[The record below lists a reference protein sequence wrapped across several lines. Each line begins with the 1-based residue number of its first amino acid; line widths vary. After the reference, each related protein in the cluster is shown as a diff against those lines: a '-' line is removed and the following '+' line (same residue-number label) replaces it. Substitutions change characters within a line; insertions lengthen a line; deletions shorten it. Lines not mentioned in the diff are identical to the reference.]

1 MIILEYI
8 LNKRQLKIIEILKN
22 STEPINSKA
31 LATDIGCSTKTI
43 QVEVK
48 NINSTLEKV
57 KIDSIRGM
65 GYKLVGDIK
74 SVDKLENNTNYNDMD
89 RISYILKQIL
99 TLYKNKTLKLENLA
113 DDMYVSLSTIKNDL
127 KEVKDIL
134 KDYNLKIISKHK
146 LGISLDGDIED
157 LKRCILESNIKY
169 KDLSLEDFFTDY
181 VKLNIGNIRLEIL
194 NNLQKENI
202 ILTDYEFNNIFNY
215 ILISLSIEENKDYKS
230 YTKDYITN
238 YQNKFIKENNKE
250 NKEKI
255 LNSIEKFTK
264 NLKLATSIDLSNDRV
279 FKEYL
284 YRHIKSFC
292 IKKDFGVNNQS
303 IVANEI
309 KLKYPFA
316 FELATIAKT
325 TLEKDLDLEIDENET
340 ANIAIHIGGALQ
352 RSRENINE
360 KSLKAI
366 IVCASGVGTSMLI
379 KAKLE
384 AKFDKKIEILKVI
397 PSYLIDYVKVLD
409 VDFIIATVPVN
420 IKGIPVINVS
430 PFLDDKEI
438 KIIEKFLDTGKIYY
452 NINLSE
458 IFNKELFFTDLDFD
472 NKFDV
477 INYMSNILLQKD
489 YIDEEMKN
497 SYIDREKIATTE
509 IGNMVAIPHGAKG
522 KVFKNAVAIGI
533 LKNPIPWEIGQVRL
547 VVMLCLQKE
556 SILNYEDLFSN
567 IYKRIDSIAKV
578 ISICESKKYDK
589 FIAMFKN

>member
-1 MIILEYI
+1 MEYI

-169 KDLSLEDFFTDY
+169 KDLSLEGFFTDY

-194 NNLQKENI
+194 NNLQEENI

-325 TLEKDLDLEIDENET
+325 TLEKDLELEIDENET

-352 RSRENINE
+352 RSHENINE

-420 IKGIPVINVS
+420 IKDIPVINVS

-533 LKNPIPWEIGQVRL
+533 LKNPIPWEVGQVRL

>member
-1 MIILEYI
+1 MEYI

-134 KDYNLKIISKHK
+134 KNYNLKIISKHK

-169 KDLSLEDFFTDY
+169 KDLSLEGFFTDY

-194 NNLQKENI
+194 NNLQEENI

-352 RSRENINE
+352 RSHENINE

-477 INYMSNILLQKD
+477 INYMSDILLKKN

>member
-1 MIILEYI
+1 MEYI

-169 KDLSLEDFFTDY
+169 KDLSLEGFFTDY

-194 NNLQKENI
+194 NNLQEENI

-352 RSRENINE
+352 RSHENINE

-397 PSYLIDYVKVLD
+397 PSYLIEYVKVLD

-420 IKGIPVINVS
+420 IKDIPVINVS

-533 LKNPIPWEIGQVRL
+533 LKNPIPWEVGQVRL

>member
-1 MIILEYI
+1 MEYI

-169 KDLSLEDFFTDY
+169 KDLSLEGFFTDY

-352 RSRENINE
+352 RSHENINE

-420 IKGIPVINVS
+420 IKDIPVINVS

-477 INYMSNILLQKD
+477 INYMSNILLKKD

>member
-1 MIILEYI
+1 MEYI

-74 SVDKLENNTNYNDMD
+74 SVDKLENNTNYNDVD
-89 RISYILKQIL
+89 RVSYILKQIL

-169 KDLSLEDFFTDY
+169 KDLSLEGFFSDY

-194 NNLQKENI
+194 NNLQEENI

-420 IKGIPVINVS
+420 IKDIPVINVS

-477 INYMSNILLQKD
+477 INYMSNILLQKN

>member
-1 MIILEYI
+1 MEYI

-169 KDLSLEDFFTDY
+169 KDLSLEGFFTDY

-325 TLEKDLDLEIDENET
+325 TLEKDLELEIDENET

-352 RSRENINE
+352 RSHENINE

-420 IKGIPVINVS
+420 IKDIPVINVS

>member
-1 MIILEYI
+1 MEYI

-169 KDLSLEDFFTDY
+169 KDLSLEGFFTDY

-352 RSRENINE
+352 RSHENINE

-420 IKGIPVINVS
+420 IKDIPVINVS

-533 LKNPIPWEIGQVRL
+533 LKNPISWEIGQVRL

>member
-1 MIILEYI
+1 MEYI

-74 SVDKLENNTNYNDMD
+74 SIDKLENNTNYNDMD

-194 NNLQKENI
+194 NNLQEENI

-477 INYMSNILLQKD
+477 INYMSNILLQKN
-489 YIDEEMKN
+489 YIDEEMKD

>member
-1 MIILEYI
+1 MEYI

-169 KDLSLEDFFTDY
+169 KDLSLEGFFTDY

-194 NNLQKENI
+194 NNLQEENI

-215 ILISLSIEENKDYKS
+215 ILISLSIEENEDYKS

-325 TLEKDLDLEIDENET
+325 TLEKDLELEIDENET

-352 RSRENINE
+352 RSHENINE

>member
-1 MIILEYI
+1 MEYI

-74 SVDKLENNTNYNDMD
+74 SIDKLENNTNYNDMD
-89 RISYILKQIL
+89 RVSYILKQIL

-169 KDLSLEDFFTDY
+169 KDLSLEGFFTDY

-194 NNLQKENI
+194 NNLQEENI

-352 RSRENINE
+352 RSHENINE

-420 IKGIPVINVS
+420 IKDIPVINVS

-533 LKNPIPWEIGQVRL
+533 LKNPIPWEVGQVRL

>member
-1 MIILEYI
+1 MEYI

-169 KDLSLEDFFTDY
+169 KDLSLEGFFTDY

-194 NNLQKENI
+194 NNLQEENI

-325 TLEKDLDLEIDENET
+325 TLEKDLNLEIDENET

-352 RSRENINE
+352 RSHENINE

-477 INYMSNILLQKD
+477 INYMSDILLKKN

>member
-1 MIILEYI
+1 MEYI

-134 KDYNLKIISKHK
+134 KNYNLKIISKHK

-169 KDLSLEDFFTDY
+169 KDLSLEGFFTDY

-194 NNLQKENI
+194 NNLQEENI

-352 RSRENINE
+352 RSHENINE

-420 IKGIPVINVS
+420 IKDIPVINVS

-533 LKNPIPWEIGQVRL
+533 LKNPIPWEVGQVRL

>member
-1 MIILEYI
+1 
-8 LNKRQLKIIEILKN
+8 
-22 STEPINSKA
+22 
-31 LATDIGCSTKTI
+31 
-43 QVEVK
+43 
-48 NINSTLEKV
+48 
-57 KIDSIRGM
+57 
-65 GYKLVGDIK
+65 
-74 SVDKLENNTNYNDMD
+74 
-89 RISYILKQIL
+89 
-99 TLYKNKTLKLENLA
+99 
-113 DDMYVSLSTIKNDL
+113 
-127 KEVKDIL
+127 
-134 KDYNLKIISKHK
+134 
-146 LGISLDGDIED
+146 
-157 LKRCILESNIKY
+157 
-169 KDLSLEDFFTDY
+169 
-181 VKLNIGNIRLEIL
+181 
-194 NNLQKENI
+194 
-202 ILTDYEFNNIFNY
+202 
-215 ILISLSIEENKDYKS
+215 ENKDYKS

-352 RSRENINE
+352 RSHENINE

-420 IKGIPVINVS
+420 IKDIPVINVS

-533 LKNPIPWEIGQVRL
+533 LKNPIPWEVGQVRL

>member
-1 MIILEYI
+1 MEYI

-22 STEPINSKA
+22 STQPINSKA

-89 RISYILKQIL
+89 RVSYILKQIL

-169 KDLSLEDFFTDY
+169 KDLSLEGFFTDY

-325 TLEKDLDLEIDENET
+325 TLEKDLELEIDENET

-352 RSRENINE
+352 RSHENINE

>member
-1 MIILEYI
+1 MEYI

-89 RISYILKQIL
+89 RVSYILKQIL

-169 KDLSLEDFFTDY
+169 KDLSLEGFFTDY

-194 NNLQKENI
+194 NNLQEENI

-325 TLEKDLDLEIDENET
+325 TLEKDLELEIDENET

-352 RSRENINE
+352 RSHENINE

-420 IKGIPVINVS
+420 IKDIPVINVS

-477 INYMSNILLQKD
+477 INYMSNILLQKN

>member
-74 SVDKLENNTNYNDMD
+74 SIDKLENNTNYNDMD
-89 RISYILKQIL
+89 RVSYILKQIL

-134 KDYNLKIISKHK
+134 KIYNLKIISKHK

-157 LKRCILESNIKY
+157 LKRCILELNIKY
-169 KDLSLEDFFTDY
+169 NDLSLEDFFTDY

-194 NNLQKENI
+194 NNLQEENI

-215 ILISLSIEENKDYKS
+215 ILISLSIEENKDYKI

-420 IKGIPVINVS
+420 IKDIPVINVS

-477 INYMSNILLQKD
+477 ITYMSNILLQKN

>member
-1 MIILEYI
+1 MEYI

-169 KDLSLEDFFTDY
+169 KDLSLEGFFTDY

-325 TLEKDLDLEIDENET
+325 TLEKDLELEIDENET

-352 RSRENINE
+352 RSHENINE

-420 IKGIPVINVS
+420 IKDIPVINVS

-533 LKNPIPWEIGQVRL
+533 LKNPIPWEVGQVRL

>member
-1 MIILEYI
+1 MEYI

-74 SVDKLENNTNYNDMD
+74 SVDKLEKNTNYNDMD

-134 KDYNLKIISKHK
+134 KKYNLKIISKHK

-169 KDLSLEDFFTDY
+169 KDLSLEGFFTDY

-325 TLEKDLDLEIDENET
+325 TLEKDLNLEIDENET

-352 RSRENINE
+352 RSHENINE

-420 IKGIPVINVS
+420 IKDIPVINVS

>member
-1 MIILEYI
+1 M
-8 LNKRQLKIIEILKN
+8 KIIEILKN

-89 RISYILKQIL
+89 RVSYILKQIL

-169 KDLSLEDFFTDY
+169 KDLSLEGFFTDY

-194 NNLQKENI
+194 NNLQEENI

-352 RSRENINE
+352 RSHENINE

-420 IKGIPVINVS
+420 IKDIPVINVS

>member
-1 MIILEYI
+1 MEYI

-169 KDLSLEDFFTDY
+169 KDLSLEGFFTDY

-316 FELATIAKT
+316 FELATIAKA

-420 IKGIPVINVS
+420 IKDIPVINVS

-477 INYMSNILLQKD
+477 INYMSNILLQKN

-578 ISICESKKYDK
+578 ISICESKKYDR

>member
-1 MIILEYI
+1 MEYI

-169 KDLSLEDFFTDY
+169 KDLSLEGFFTDY

-194 NNLQKENI
+194 NNLQEENI

-316 FELATIAKT
+316 FELATIAKA
-325 TLEKDLDLEIDENET
+325 TLEKDLELEIDENET

-352 RSRENINE
+352 RSHENINE

-420 IKGIPVINVS
+420 IEGIPVINVS

-533 LKNPIPWEIGQVRL
+533 LKNPIPWEVGQVRL

>member
-1 MIILEYI
+1 MEYI

-74 SVDKLENNTNYNDMD
+74 FVDKLENNTNYNDMD

-169 KDLSLEDFFTDY
+169 KDLSLEGFFTDY

-325 TLEKDLDLEIDENET
+325 TLEKDLELEIDENET

-352 RSRENINE
+352 RSHENINE

-420 IKGIPVINVS
+420 IKDIPVINVS

-533 LKNPIPWEIGQVRL
+533 LKNPIPWEVGQVRL

>member
-1 MIILEYI
+1 MEYI

-134 KDYNLKIISKHK
+134 KDYNLKIISRHK

-169 KDLSLEDFFTDY
+169 KDLSLEGFFTDY

-194 NNLQKENI
+194 NNLQKKNI

-325 TLEKDLDLEIDENET
+325 TLEKDLNLEIDENET

-352 RSRENINE
+352 RSHENINE

-420 IKGIPVINVS
+420 IKDIPVINVS

-522 KVFKNAVAIGI
+522 KVFKNAVVIGI
-533 LKNPIPWEIGQVRL
+533 LKNPIPWEVGQVRL

>member
-1 MIILEYI
+1 MEYI

-169 KDLSLEDFFTDY
+169 KDLSLEGFFTDY

-194 NNLQKENI
+194 NNLQEENI

-352 RSRENINE
+352 RSHENINE

-420 IKGIPVINVS
+420 IKDIPVINVS

>member
-1 MIILEYI
+1 MEYI

-74 SVDKLENNTNYNDMD
+74 SIDKLENNTNYNDMD
-89 RISYILKQIL
+89 RVSYILKQIL

-194 NNLQKENI
+194 NNLQEENI

-420 IKGIPVINVS
+420 IKDIPVINVS

-458 IFNKELFFTDLDFD
+458 IFNKKLFFTDLDFD

-477 INYMSNILLQKD
+477 INYMSNILLQKN

>member
-1 MIILEYI
+1 MEYI

-74 SVDKLENNTNYNDMD
+74 SIDKLENNTNYNDMD
-89 RISYILKQIL
+89 RVSYILKQIL

-169 KDLSLEDFFTDY
+169 KDLSLEGFFTDY

-194 NNLQKENI
+194 NNLQEENI

-352 RSRENINE
+352 RSHENINE

>member
-1 MIILEYI
+1 MEYI

-74 SVDKLENNTNYNDMD
+74 SVDKLEKNTNYNDMD

-134 KDYNLKIISKHK
+134 KDYNLKIISRHK

-169 KDLSLEDFFTDY
+169 KDLSLEGFFTDY

-194 NNLQKENI
+194 NNLQEENI

-352 RSRENINE
+352 RSHENINE

>member
-1 MIILEYI
+1 MEYI

-169 KDLSLEDFFTDY
+169 KDLSLEGFFTDY

-194 NNLQKENI
+194 NNLQEENI

-325 TLEKDLDLEIDENET
+325 TLEKDLNLEIDENET

-352 RSRENINE
+352 RSHENINE

-420 IKGIPVINVS
+420 IKDIPVINVS

-477 INYMSNILLQKD
+477 INYMSDILLKKN

-533 LKNPIPWEIGQVRL
+533 LKNPIPWEVGQVRL

>member
-1 MIILEYI
+1 MEYI

-134 KDYNLKIISKHK
+134 KDYNLKIISRHK

-169 KDLSLEDFFTDY
+169 KDLSLEGFFTDY

-194 NNLQKENI
+194 NNLQEENI

-325 TLEKDLDLEIDENET
+325 TLEKDLNLEIDENET

-352 RSRENINE
+352 RSHENINE

-420 IKGIPVINVS
+420 IKDIPVINVS
-430 PFLDDKEI
+430 LFLDDKEI

-458 IFNKELFFTDLDFD
+458 IFNKELFFADLDFD

-477 INYMSNILLQKD
+477 INYMSNILLKKD

-533 LKNPIPWEIGQVRL
+533 LKNPIPWEVGQVRL

>member
-74 SVDKLENNTNYNDMD
+74 SIDKLENNTNYNDMD
-89 RISYILKQIL
+89 RVSYILKQIL

-169 KDLSLEDFFTDY
+169 KDLSLEGFFTDY

-194 NNLQKENI
+194 NNLQEENI

-352 RSRENINE
+352 RSHENINE

-420 IKGIPVINVS
+420 IKDIPVINVS

>member
-1 MIILEYI
+1 MEYI

-169 KDLSLEDFFTDY
+169 KDLSLEGFFTDY

-194 NNLQKENI
+194 NNLQEENI

-352 RSRENINE
+352 RSHENINE

-477 INYMSNILLQKD
+477 INYMSDILLKKN

-533 LKNPIPWEIGQVRL
+533 LKNPIPWEVGQVRL

>member
-1 MIILEYI
+1 MEYI

-134 KDYNLKIISKHK
+134 KNYNLKIISKHK

-169 KDLSLEDFFTDY
+169 KDLSLEGFFTDY

-194 NNLQKENI
+194 NNLQEENI

-325 TLEKDLDLEIDENET
+325 TLEKDLNLEIDENET

-352 RSRENINE
+352 RSHENINE

-420 IKGIPVINVS
+420 IKDIPVINVS

-533 LKNPIPWEIGQVRL
+533 LKNPIHWEIGQVRL

>member
-1 MIILEYI
+1 MEYI

-169 KDLSLEDFFTDY
+169 KDLSLEGFFTDY

-194 NNLQKENI
+194 NNLQEENI

-215 ILISLSIEENKDYKS
+215 ILISLSIEENEDYKS

-325 TLEKDLDLEIDENET
+325 TLEKDLELEIDENET

-352 RSRENINE
+352 RSHENINE

-420 IKGIPVINVS
+420 IKDIPVINIS

-489 YIDEEMKN
+489 YIDEEMKK

>member
-1 MIILEYI
+1 MEYI

-74 SVDKLENNTNYNDMD
+74 SIDKLENNTNYNDMD
-89 RISYILKQIL
+89 RVSYILKQIL

-194 NNLQKENI
+194 NNLQEENI

-325 TLEKDLDLEIDENET
+325 TLEKDLELEIDENET

-352 RSRENINE
+352 RSHENINE